1 MTQRRRPGA
10 GRKPIPNVIKFKT
23 GNPGR
28 RPLKKEPTP
37 PDTDI
42 PTPPV
47 HLDAYA
53 LEEWNRIAD
62 GLHAMGVLYRI
73 DQQVLAA
80 YCDSYS
86 RWRHAVEAMK
96 SRVDKAGG
104 DQLAALIDKTSNG
117 NIVQNPLIGIANKAA
132 GDMVR
137 YAAEFG
143 LTPAARAR
151 LAIDPAKNT
160 GSKFDGL
167 IGAKGGGKK

>member
-1 MTQRRRPGA
+1 MTQHRRPGA
-10 GRKPIPNVIKFKT
+10 DRKPIPNVIKFKT
-23 GNPGR
+23 GNPGK
-28 RPLKKEPTP
+28 RPLKKEPTL
-37 PDTDI
+37 PDTGI
-42 PTPPV
+42 PDPPV

-53 LEEWNRIAD
+53 REEWGRIAD
-62 GLHAMGVLYRI
+62 GLHAMGVLHQI

-86 RWRHAVEAMK
+86 RWRHAVEAMRA
-96 SRVDKAGG
+96 RVEKAGG

-151 LAIDPAKNT
+151 LAIDPAKNP

-167 IGAKGGGKK
+167 IGAKVGKK

>member
-1 MTQRRRPGA
+1 MTTRRPGG
-10 GRKPIPNVIKFKT
+10 GRKPTPNVIKFKT
-23 GNPGR
+23 GNPGHR
-28 RPLKKEPTP
+28 RIKDEPMP
-37 PDTDI
+37 PDRSI

-53 LEEWNRIAD
+53 REEWGRIAD
-62 GLHAMGVLYRI
+62 GLHAMGVLHQI

-86 RWRHAVEAMK
+86 RWRHAVEAMRA
-96 SRVDKAGG
+96 RVEKAGG

-151 LAIDPAKNT
+151 LAIDPAKNP

-167 IGAKGGGKK
+167 IGAKVGKK